1 MKLSMIVPVYNTQD
15 YLRECL
21 DSLVA
26 QTWADIEIICVDDGS
41 TDASAQILGEYGRL
55 DERIQIIRQENRGL
69 SAARNAGLKA
79 ASGEYVGF
87 VDSDDVLER
96 TACERLVHEIWG
108 KEPDLI
114 VFGAK
119 TIPETALSQDSWL
132 SSALS
137 PGDVMLRG
145 EELRAVMMQPGA
157 WPFVWRNC
165 IRRSLLV
172 SEGLLF
178 DESVRYGEDTLFQ
191 MCLLPACSRISFI
204 SDRLY
209 AYRKDRPGSLMEQL
223 KQGVDRRAAF
233 HVPLV
238 ERAADYWAKKGWM
251 QRWGD
256 VFLGWSLEFAAYDVT
271 LARKEERRDYAQRMI
286 QLWQTHGLMQTRRT
300 ACAQTFF
307 LMVESQ
313 CGQARLRCA
322 LMKMI
327 RNGMLKAISVYRSVR
342 RIS

>member
-21 DSLVA
+21 DSLVH
-26 QTWADIEIICVDDGS
+26 QTWTDIEIICVDDGS
-41 TDASAQILGEYGRL
+41 TDASAQILGEYGRF
-55 DERIQIIRQENRGL
+55 DDRIQIIRQENRGL

-87 VDSDDVLER
+87 VDSDDVLEE
-96 TACERLVHEIWG
+96 TACERLVQEIWG

-114 VFGAK
+114 IFGAR
-119 TIPETALSQDSWL
+119 TIPEEALSQDRWL
-132 SSALS
+132 SNVLS
-137 PGDVMLRG
+137 PTDVMLREG
-145 EELRAVMMQPGA
+145 ELRRVMMQSAA

-178 DESVRYGEDTLFQ
+178 DEDVRYGEDTLFQ
-191 MCLLPACSRISFI
+191 MCLLPACRRISFI

-209 AYRKDRPGSLMEQL
+209 AYRKDRPGSLMQQL
-223 KQGVDRRAAF
+223 KQGVDRRASF

-238 ERAADYWAKKGWM
+238 ERAAEYWARKGWM

-271 LARKEERRDYAQRMI
+271 LARQDERRDYARRMI
-286 QLWQTHGLMQTRRT
+286 RLWQTHGLMKAGRT
-300 ACAQTFF
+300 ACAQTFL

-313 CGQARLRCA
+313 CGHARLRCA
-322 LMKMI
+322 VMKTI